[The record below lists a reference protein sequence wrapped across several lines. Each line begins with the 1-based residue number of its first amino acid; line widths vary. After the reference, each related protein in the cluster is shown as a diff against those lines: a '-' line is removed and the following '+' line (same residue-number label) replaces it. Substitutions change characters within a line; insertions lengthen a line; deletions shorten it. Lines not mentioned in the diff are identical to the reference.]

1 MTTVT
6 LHEYLKK
13 IDSLI
18 DENRLDEA
26 IAHCHYILEKYPR
39 FIPAYR
45 LMGKAYVEKYYF
57 DEAADLF
64 QRVLS
69 AEPNDLISHIALF
82 EVYKEKKRPEQALWH
97 LERAFEIDPYNEA
110 LREELRQLYVEK
122 YDDLP
127 YRLPLTPGA
136 AAHLYLKGEM
146 YQQAVQLLQPA
157 LAAEPDRVDLEVML
171 AEALWQGRDDQR
183 IDAEE
188 VCLNIL
194 EKLPD
199 CIAANAILST
209 IWLRTGRMNE
219 SQKYLARIK
228 SLTCLDS
235 ASLDEETAVGRAFLT
250 DGAPELPDEITLPLL
265 EIEPEAAPQAKPS
278 ADWVSEVTFDAAA
291 PPAEQDAP
299 DVVLEGESGMHS
311 YDWMIDLEE
320 EPASPEDELA
330 ADMADEDTDWFAGA
344 AQDVAEEVAGESG
357 VLPDGVL
364 GAMAFSLLDS
374 DTTSLGEDEAE
385 KSEPPETDWFL
396 EETAAPREDMPAWLA
411 EETNDLEQMA
421 QAAAQKGA
429 DEPPDWLDDT
439 AADNLPPI
447 QMTQSEADE
456 WVFAGDSPDDLPP
469 PDTETEIMGQ
479 VKPEAESDD
488 DWLSEL
494 AGSQE
499 PDEDIFSAA
508 AETPQPD
515 ATEEDDEA
523 WLAAL
528 GLDEPETTTPETETA
543 ASGEEDWLSQFD
555 TLETTADLP
564 DTATVEDDW
573 LAALEDA
580 DEDAA
585 PLELDSNWLTPPGE
599 EPPTLSDKVTA
610 AAAAKGLTGLF
621 DPDDA
626 AETEAATGATEED
639 TEEDLEDWLSA
650 LADEGIETGDL
661 DLPGEAETAVEEELL
676 PDEAETDDWL
686 SVLSGEELAETPAES
701 ETDSPAA
708 IEIGELTPEELAGTD
723 YDEIPDW
730 LMTGPLPPDGA
741 ETTPDDL
748 SSGEADA
755 ALSMDALTA
764 ATGETEEFPD
774 WLEDLPDQPEDE
786 EDVYADLGVDSDI
799 LPGWMVA
806 EETDTEQTIAA
817 EAEAETEKPQEA
829 ELSGLLASLDTAADG
844 AAEAEELPDWLQET
858 PQTETEEAALPEEDW
873 LTEPAGSPS
882 TETGTERESDEDAGA
897 AGQSLAAGLAALDIT
912 GDESQPGEPAP
923 EEMQWLDQLAEEEDV
938 LSGLELSG
946 ADGLDWLAEPLE
958 EPGEAETILPALEAE
973 PPPAEAEI
981 DIGQDREAADVDD
994 ALSWLEDLAAQQE
1007 TPVEELPSIAQDALA
1022 DDLAESETTTPAV
1035 DAEIAPAGMDW
1046 LDKLAGESGEPAVT
1060 EEDTF
1065 TEMEAELDDAMSWL
1079 DEIAADQP
1087 APGAEEGE
1095 TAAADPELAAAL
1107 AALARQVEAEGLL
1120 AGMTI
1125 TQSQTVSDAELVKAL
1140 DWLEAQAK
1148 TAETAGAA
1156 AGDLVDEIDLF
1167 DMPDDPDAA
1176 VAWLEAMAAGD
1187 EALDIEM
1194 EPAPIKASEDAV
1206 YVVEGTVA
1214 ARPEA
1219 EEKEE
1224 KQITETAAPASEEEI
1239 DIFDMP
1245 DDPDAAIAWLEAM
1258 AAGDEA
1264 LEIEMEPAPIK
1275 ASEDAVYVVEGT
1287 VKTEPEAEAE
1297 IEPPA
1302 AAETETTAAQAAQ
1315 PETGPDDLLDIPDD
1329 PDEALAWFE
1338 AMAASDE
1345 ALEIEMEPAPIKAS
1359 EDAVYVV
1366 EGTVRDAP
1374 EAGAEAEAEGEAEA
1388 EKPAAPA
1395 ETEEAAGWLD
1405 ALETQPE
1412 TGPATAETADV
1423 PDWMVAEA
1431 DISDDLLA
1439 EAELLALDE
1448 IVADEDESGLLDE
1461 EAPFEA
1467 PIEQDVSEAM
1477 PAWFALDAN
1486 DPVDEGQTGWLRAL
1500 PEVDVD
1506 SWLVAEEEATS
1517 QAVEEL
1523 EILPETDNLG
1533 LPSDDTGELRL
1544 PGDTGLLS
1552 LDDEDFMVVE
1562 PDSAVAYNIDK
1573 ETLAAATAALA
1584 DGRYQEAA
1592 DKFQELVAA
1601 GGGMMILIA
1610 ELETAVANHPD
1621 QPAFRRALG
1630 DAYMR
1635 NGQLQKA
1642 LETYRMA
1649 LDSL

>member
-1 MTTVT
+1 MCPWRQLIDYACTVTQKQMTTVT

-18 DENRLDEA
+18 DENCLDEA

-82 EVYKEKKRPEQALWH
+82 EVYKEKNRPEQALWH

-311 YDWMIDLEE
+311 YDWMIDLED

-374 DTTSLGEDEAE
+374 DTASLDEDKPE
-385 KSEPPETDWFL
+385 KSESPETDWFL

-439 AADNLPPI
+439 AADNLTPI

-494 AGSQE
+494 AGSHE

-515 ATEEDDEA
+515 ATEEDDDA

-555 TLETTADLP
+555 ALETTADLP

-573 LAALEDA
+573 LAALEDT

-626 AETEAATGATEED
+626 AEMEAATGETEKD
-639 TEEDLEDWLSA
+639 AEENLEDWLSA

-806 EETDTEQTIAA
+806 EETDTEQTAAA
-817 EAEAETEKPQEA
+817 ETEAETEKPQEA

-858 PQTETEEAALPEEDW
+858 PQTETEEAVLAEEDW

-882 TETGTERESDEDAGA
+882 TETGTERESDENAGA

-946 ADGLDWLAEPLE
+946 TDGLDWLAEPLE

-1022 DDLAESETTTPAV
+1022 DDLAESETTAPAV
-1035 DAEIAPAGMDW
+1035 DAETAPAGMDW
-1046 LDKLAGESGEPAVT
+1046 LDKLASESGEPAVT

-1087 APGAEEGE
+1087 APGTEKGE
-1095 TAAADPELAAAL
+1095 TTAADPELAAAL

-1125 TQSQTVSDAELVKAL
+1125 TQSQTVSDEELVKAL

-1206 YVVEGTVA
+1206 YVVEGTV
-1214 ARPEA
+1214 
-1219 EEKEE
+1219 
-1224 KQITETAAPASEEEI
+1224 
-1239 DIFDMP
+1239 
-1245 DDPDAAIAWLEAM
+1245 
-1258 AAGDEA
+1258 
-1264 LEIEMEPAPIK
+1264 
-1275 ASEDAVYVVEGT
+1275 
-1287 VKTEPEAEAE
+1287 KTEPEPEAE

-1302 AAETETTAAQAAQ
+1302 AAETETTVAQATQ

-1366 EGTVRDAP
+1366 EGTVQDTP
-1374 EAGAEAEAEGEAEA
+1374 EAGAEAEVEVEVEA

-1405 ALETQPE
+1405 ALETRPE

-1448 IVADEDESGLLDE
+1448 TVADEDESSLLD

-1562 PDSAVAYNIDK
+1562 PDSAVAYNIDN
-1573 ETLAAATAALA
+1573 ETLAAAKTALA